1 MVPDLVR
8 MWVAGWVVSRGRPRA
23 VQHPWGLYVDV
34 GRPEQVGRH
43 VLPDPDES
51 AVRAA
56 AASVTVPYTW
66 LKAPVET
73 ETVEQWLPAG
83 WVADRGAAGH
93 LMATDLRATHPV
105 PPEDYRATVE
115 TTDGVTHVE
124 VRDAHGGLAA
134 QGQMAVIGPA
144 TVVDQVQTEKAHQ
157 RRGLG
162 GFVMRTLADHAVSE
176 GATLGILGA
185 TDEGRALYESLGW
198 QRHAALAACI
208 YRP

>member
-1 MVPDLVR
+1 MLPDLVR
-8 MWVAGWVVSRGRPRA
+8 MWAAGWVVSRRRPRA
-23 VQHPWGLYVDV
+23 VEHPWGLYIDV
-34 GRPEQVGRH
+34 GLPDQVGRH

-51 AVRAA
+51 AVHAA

-73 ETVEQWLPAG
+73 ETVEPWLPAG
-83 WVADRGAAGH
+83 WVADKEEAGH
-93 LMATDLRATHPV
+93 LMAADLRATHPV
-105 PPEDYRATVE
+105 PPEGYRAIVE

-124 VRDAHGGLAA
+124 VQDAHGGLAA
-134 QGQMAVIGPA
+134 KGQMAVIGPA
-144 TVVDQVQTEKAHQ
+144 TVVDRVQTEEAHQ

-162 GFVMRTLADHAVSE
+162 GFVMRTLADRAVAE

-185 TDEGRALYESLGW
+185 TDAGRALYESLGW
-198 QRHAALAACI
+198 QRHAGLAACV